1 MRRRTLLSAC
11 GLALSGLAGCSSN
24 TGEEETTP
32 TETPEP
38 TVVVNETPPRP
49 GPVTFLSLQ
58 AKLVRVDRY
67 AAELTRGEK
76 SQYLYLDLDFTDE
89 KPPARDEFTVEFS
102 DRTIYPMAKGNT
114 MSVLNN
120 YGPQYTRHRGTG
132 WLLFELPATGD
143 ATDARLRWPD
153 GEWIPTERIKTRLA
167 GEHPPFSVGLSIDRT
182 ISPGSVPSITVEM
195 TNEGSI
201 ACRFVGSLNRAGP
214 NSDATKPTETS
225 GPISFPPASSKFV
238 PVTGISEFVPAGKT
252 KRIDLTE
259 SDESFDVPAEQ
270 RGDNEGDLYYW
281 FDEPGSRSREIVRV
295 EIKNEQ

>member
-38 TVVVNETPPRP
+38 TVVVNETPSRP

-58 AKLVRVDRY
+58 PKLVRVNRY

-89 KPPARDEFTVEFS
+89 KPPAREDFTVEFS
-102 DRTIYPMAKGNT
+102 GRTIYPMARVNT
-114 MSVLNN
+114 MSILNN
-120 YGPQYTRHRGTG
+120 YGPEYTRHRGTG

-143 ATDARLRWPD
+143 ATDARLRWSD
-153 GEWIPTERIKTRLA
+153 DEWIPTERIRTRLA
-167 GEHPPFSVGLSIDRT
+167 EQHPRFSANISMET
-182 ISPGSVPSITVEM
+182 KISPGSVPSITVEM

-201 ACRFVGSLNRAGP
+201 AGRFLGTLNRGGP
-214 NSDATKPTETS
+214 KQGGATRLRGFSE
-225 GPISFPPASSKFV
+225 FPVAK
-238 PVTGISEFVPAGKT
+238 ISEFIPAGKT
-252 KRIDLTE
+252 KRINLTE
-259 SDESFDVPAEQ
+259 SDESFDVPPEQ
-270 RGDNEGDLYYW
+270 RGDDEEDLYYS
-281 FDEPGSRSREIVRV
+281 FDWPGSRSRKIVRV